1 MKSDLLWIGTVI
13 DIYFP
18 VSVVNKKNTGKFEV
32 QFEKNVKVNITKTK
46 MHFHT

>member
-18 VSVVNKKNTGKFEV
+18 VSVVNKKKTHVNLKFSL
-32 QFEKNVKVNITKTK
+32 KK
-46 MHFHT
+46 MSK